1 MGPGWRGDWKFSLE
15 HCSSERSI
23 LGDVDPSRSKGGL
36 GQRRRWGAFG
46 FCVVFKAVPVSKCSW
61 GHRMAAVP
69 PIRALPQAKAEDAR
83 QAVLFPAFLEIPTD
97 GSTSLPRSGLT
108 PTATPSGRRI
118 RRVGWSAG
126 SLGTRRGRGWGR
138 SWKGSRQPAPGLP
151 CGRRGRAGAG
161 GPAGDACRKPGVRGR
176 GPRWEVRSKNTL
188 LGPDVSRGGLRPRC
202 TPSRQRQPHPD
213 PERDNQNCVP
223 TLPGVPRGQN
233 QPRSIRRNRR
243 LRFW

>member
-1 MGPGWRGDWKFSLE
+1 MGPGWRGDRKFSLE

-108 PTATPSGRRI
+108 PTATPSGEGI

-126 SLGTRRGRGWGR
+126 SLGTRRG
-138 SWKGSRQPAPGLP
+138 KGLGKVLERQPAASSRSALWKEGTGG
-151 CGRRGRAGAG
+151 CGGTGRRCLQETRRAGPRASLG
-161 GPAGDACRKPGVRGR
+161 GQKQ
-176 GPRWEVRSKNTL
+176 KH
-188 LGPDVSRGGLRPRC
+188 
-202 TPSRQRQPHPD
+202 TP
-213 PERDNQNCVP
+213 
-223 TLPGVPRGQN
+223 
-233 QPRSIRRNRR
+233 
-243 LRFW
+243 WA